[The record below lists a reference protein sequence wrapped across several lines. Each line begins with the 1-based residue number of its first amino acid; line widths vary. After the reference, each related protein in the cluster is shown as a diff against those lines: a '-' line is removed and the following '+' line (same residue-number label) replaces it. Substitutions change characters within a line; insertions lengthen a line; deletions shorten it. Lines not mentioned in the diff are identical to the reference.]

1 MPKWIFQKTS
11 TDQQGVSVDSKYGI
25 SCRSNT
31 KKSGNPVCNFDW
43 TEKCETIESR
53 LAQGLIF
60 SNRDR
65 KGETPLMFL
74 SVTLVVNL
82 HPRLHGQW
90 TCDELFFKSIPYNW
104 LIWAD
109 VFGVFPIE
117 LSALVLDFL
126 SIYIKLYNIMCFLQ
140 KDDIMLHFT
149 LSGSSDITGSTNS
162 VVVNSTFLF

>member
-1 MPKWIFQKTS
+1 MIFFNFLNLVSYIDFAWILRNENHYLTEKVFFLL
-11 TDQQGVSVDSKYGI
+11 SVDSKYGI

-31 KKSGNPVCNFDW
+31 KKSENPACNFDW

-82 HPRLHGQW
+82 HPRLTDYGRM
-90 TCDELFFKSIPYNW
+90 LAKS
-104 LIWAD
+104 LIHTWKPKFISD
-109 VFGVFPIE
+109 TQIRVTSLKQ
-117 LSALVLDFL
+117 LSVAEF
-126 SIYIKLYNIMCFLQ
+126 
-140 KDDIMLHFT
+140 
-149 LSGSSDITGSTNS
+149 SGE
-162 VVVNSTFLF
+162 

>member
-1 MPKWIFQKTS
+1 MFP
-11 TDQQGVSVDSKYGI
+11 YGI

-90 TCDELFFKSIPYNW
+90 TCDELFFKSIPHNW
-104 LIWAD
+104 PIWAD

-149 LSGSSDITGSTNS
+149 LSGSSDITDCQCLLLVYCFVYLES
-162 VVVNSTFLF
+162 VAGFKFGFKLGFKFWL